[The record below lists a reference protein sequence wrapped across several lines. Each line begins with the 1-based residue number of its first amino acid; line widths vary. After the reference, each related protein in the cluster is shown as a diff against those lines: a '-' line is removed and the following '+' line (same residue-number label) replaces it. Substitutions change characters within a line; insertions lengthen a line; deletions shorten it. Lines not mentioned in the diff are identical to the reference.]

1 MTLEQYEKI
10 NPFWE
15 RQMANFRESE
25 RKLAELIKDLNPK
38 KNEELNKILDKII
51 ARQKEQK
58 ANKQPNAIKLIVDDS
73 VRTYG

>member
-1 MTLEQYEKI
+1 
-10 NPFWE
+10 
-15 RQMANFRESE
+15 MANFRESE

>member
-1 MTLEQYEKI
+1 MTLKDYELF
-10 NPFWE
+10 NPYWT
-15 RQMANFRESE
+15 RQMQNKKESE
-25 RKLAELIKDLNPK
+25 EKLAELMKEQNPK

-58 ANKQPNAIKLIVDDS
+58 ANKQPNPIKLIVDDS